1 MTSSCLFRSSRAQLH
16 SQTEAV
22 SRTIGTKPWWIK
34 SCHQI
39 SRRSLRTSNNQCSL
53 KPSSTIAF
61 WSSTSSRASPKDPK
75 ATLSASQWRVGSPWA
90 AIKMSK
96 VHHHR
101 IRLKTILA
109 ASRLTMPPSR
119 ANRWRSYQHSIR
131 KKMVAVNLRDSSHRQ
146 PKTVVGQC
154 HPWRLHAVT
163 TPTSQTSMIYTTR
176 LSRSNW
182 SRLGQFRSQRPFLK
196 ASSTGMSSSSKWPP
210 RSNKSCQMRS
220 RITISATISF
230 QHSVHRSTEHPL
242 KWTLVLI
249 ARASI

>member
-1 MTSSCLFRSSRAQLH
+1 MTYSCLFRSSRAQLH

-22 SRTIGTKPWWIK
+22 SRKIRTKPRWIK

-39 SRRSLRTSNNQCSL
+39 SLRNLRTSNNQCSL
-53 KPSSTIAF
+53 KPSSKIAS
-61 WSSTSSRASPKDPK
+61 WSSMSSRASPKGPK
-75 ATLSASQWRVGSPWA
+75 ATLSVSQWRAGSPWV

-96 VHHHR
+96 VHHHK

-109 ASRLTMPPSR
+109 ASRSIMPLSR
-119 ANRWRSYQHSIR
+119 ANRWLSYQLSTR
-131 KKMVAVNLRDSSHRQ
+131 KKMVAVNLQDSFHRQ

-163 TPTSQTSMIYTTR
+163 MPTNQMSMIYTTR

-182 SRLGQFRSQRPFLK
+182 SRLGQFRSWQPFLK
-196 ASSTGMSSSSKWPP
+196 TSSTGMSSSSKWPP

-220 RITISATISF
+220 RITISATTSF